1 MSEFETAM
9 SAAIS
14 GDFEEFKASMFN
26 ALNAARN
33 ETLENLRA
41 ETAAEIFATE
51 GVEEPAAK
59 GERKFKALHS
69 PDKIHSNPDE
79 VYPPVSTQKDATK
92 KASYENGEDKLV
104 YESAD
109 IPQMKLDGIKGEI
122 SSSNPTRVRTALG
135 GLRRLCRER
144 LPAEGAND
152 KIAQFMVDPKLMD
165 QIEST
170 VAKDPTADVR
180 PLVKF
185 RLKALGV
192 DTKNW

>member
-1 MSEFETAM
+1 MSDFETAM
-9 SAAIS
+9 AAVAA
-14 GDFEEFKASMFN
+14 GDYDSFRGSILD

-33 ETLENLRA
+33 DAIENLRA

-51 GVEEPAAK
+51 GVEEPK
-59 GERKFKALHS
+59 PQKEKRFKDKHL
-69 PDKIHSNPDE
+69 PDKVHANPDE
-79 VYPPVSTQKDATK
+79 IHPNVSTQKDMTK
-92 KASYENGEDKLV
+92 RASYENGEDKLV

-109 IPQMKLDGIKGEI
+109 IPQMKLDGVKGDI
-122 SSSNPTRVRTALG
+122 ASSNPTRVRNALG

-152 KIAQFMVDPKLMD
+152 KIAQYMVDPKLMD

-170 VAKDPTADVR
+170 IAKDPTADVR

-185 RLKALGV
+185 RLKAMGV